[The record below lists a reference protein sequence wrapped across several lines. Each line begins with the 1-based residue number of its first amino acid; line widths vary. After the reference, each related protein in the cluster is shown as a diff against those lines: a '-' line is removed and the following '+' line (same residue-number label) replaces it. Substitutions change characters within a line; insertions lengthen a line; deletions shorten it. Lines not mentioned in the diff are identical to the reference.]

1 MRDTRHLYMVRDT
14 DMKKVLVLAGPTASG
29 KSGFAVECAKRFNGE
44 IISGDSI
51 QIYRGLDIGSAKIR
65 EDEKKGIV
73 HHLIDIK
80 MLARV
85 IQLKSFRHLEEN

>member
-1 MRDTRHLYMVRDT
+1 
-14 DMKKVLVLAGPTASG
+14 MKKVLVIAGPTASG

-65 EDEKKGIV
+65 EEEKQGIV

-80 MLARV
+80 DAGESYSVKEFQALGREL
-85 IQLKSFRHLEEN
+85 IDDIS